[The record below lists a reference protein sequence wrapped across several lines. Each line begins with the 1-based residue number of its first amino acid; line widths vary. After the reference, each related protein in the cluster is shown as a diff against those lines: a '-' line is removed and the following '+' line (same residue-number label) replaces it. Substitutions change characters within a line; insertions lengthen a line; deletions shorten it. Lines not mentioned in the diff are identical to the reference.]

1 MLAAHDEKTLLAQRP
16 LAGHRAP
23 RGHGYPIQSGGSSSL
38 TESDP
43 QPFPAFR
50 AFVAIP
56 YSVKDSVVPSRF
68 VAQVVYKDNDSF
80 IVAYMDPEDGRPEE
94 FHEVPGNLEVLPN
107 DPGVSIM
114 PYVGHVESSRKE
126 RRRDS
131 KAVARDVRQEY
142 RRRREKLEELARNLG
157 RRLLWKMRWR
167 NVREW

>member
-1 MLAAHDEKTLLAQRP
+1 MATPSSQGVRRRSQSRTPSP
-16 LAGHRAP
+16 L
-23 RGHGYPIQSGGSSSL
+23 
-38 TESDP
+38 
-43 QPFPAFR
+43 PAFR

>member
-1 MLAAHDEKTLLAQRP
+1 M
-16 LAGHRAP
+16 
-23 RGHGYPIQSGGSSSL
+23 
-38 TESDP
+38 
-43 QPFPAFR
+43 
-50 AFVAIP
+50 
-56 YSVKDSVVPSRF
+56 VPSRF

-114 PYVGHVESSRKE
+114 PYVESSRKE

>member
-1 MLAAHDEKTLLAQRP
+1 M
-16 LAGHRAP
+16 
-23 RGHGYPIQSGGSSSL
+23 
-38 TESDP
+38 
-43 QPFPAFR
+43 
-50 AFVAIP
+50 
-56 YSVKDSVVPSRF
+56 VPSRF

-114 PYVGHVESSRKE
+114 PYVGHAESSRKE

-142 RRRREKLEELARNLG
+142 RRRREKLEELARNLVVDFCG
-157 RRLLWKMRWR
+157 RCAGAMSGSGNAHTCERLL
-167 NVREW
+167 